1 MVKVLPAIPTA
12 TYLTVETQAEM
23 ATTGRVKRNLLAA
36 RSPEEQQIV
45 PDGLDYMQCLDLL

>member
-12 TYLTVETQAEM
+12 TYLTAETQAEM